1 MTTNEKLFDLQ
12 CGEAREA
19 LSAMLDGA
27 VDAAEEAAV
36 RRHLEHCISCSAY
49 ELSLHELD
57 AQMRRHLTGRCD
69 EDAIWARVQAGMEA
83 YGEAPKPRAARP
95 RRAAGGAVSR
105 WAVAAAVVLGLG
117 LGLAFGSWQLL
128 RPGAADPSI
137 LAATTRDFVKF
148 QSSGGVLDL
157 AAAHPDAVLSWMAA
171 RVDFSLPER
180 LAGPAGLTIAG
191 GRLCSFLDRKLA
203 FFSFSAASEDV
214 GLYVTSAEGLE
225 VPAQDSLVAVAR
237 DDGLAAV
244 SWYRDGL
251 AYVAV
256 SSLPVGDLTAL
267 AEQFRQPDAPRS

>member
-1 MTTNEKLFDLQ
+1 MTANEKLFDLQ

-27 VDAAEEAAV
+27 VDGAEEAAV

-57 AQMRRHLTGRCD
+57 AQMHHHLTGRCD

-83 YGEAPKPRAARP
+83 YGDAPQPRPATAP
-95 RRAAGGAVSR
+95 RRSLAGSVSR
-105 WAVAAAVVLGLG
+105 WAAAAVVVI
-117 LGLAFGSWQLL
+117 GLALGGWQLL
-128 RPGAADPSI
+128 WSGEADPSI
-137 LAATTRDFVKF
+137 LAATKQDFIKF
-148 QSSGGVLDL
+148 QSNGGVLDL

-180 LAGPAGLTIAG
+180 LAGPAGLKIAG

-225 VPAQDSLVAVAR
+225 VPARDSLVAVAH

-244 SWYRDGL
+244 SWYSDGL

-267 AEQFRQPDAPRS
+267 AEQFRQPGAPRS